1 MATLTGATFA
11 LSPIVS
17 DVNSGMNLLELQA
30 FTEMNQSETRAE
42 ETYKVVILKYPK
54 SVKVLR
60 AYVRFLREVKNDPWK
75 AQRYDVQADN
85 YEQVRRDS
93 EKHVMFVT
101 CFLDVSTCV
110 TELRAHGNTASV
122 QSKSMCASAGSDGC
136 DQRGTICCK
145 HWGGG

>member
-1 MATLTGATFA
+1 MQNFA
-11 LSPIVS
+11 CRSNARDDDCDIK
-17 DVNSGMNLLELQA
+17 LLELQA

-85 YEQVRRDS
+85 YEQVRCIS
-93 EKHVMFVT
+93 KQHVMNMT
-101 CFLDVSTCV
+101 PRCF
-110 TELRAHGNTASV
+110 
-122 QSKSMCASAGSDGC
+122 
-136 DQRGTICCK
+136 
-145 HWGGG
+145 